1 MKRFTET
8 TKWTV
13 NPWFRK
19 LPARLKCLWMFFLD
33 NCDAAG
39 VIEPDWELISFQ
51 IGEPVSAGD
60 LAHFDG
66 RVQTL
71 PNGKLW
77 VTKFIH
83 FQFGDIS
90 PACKAHTP
98 VFKSID
104 LNGLPYRFIGAPGTP
119 ALFHED
125 AETVAC
131 PSAAEAPPAEDAT
144 GGGVESVSG
153 ESSVSSPSTSVSK
166 HTPAKGYPKGI
177 LRDQEEEKEKDK
189 DKDKDKDK
197 EKENRSLGSGS
208 SGLTPGETNAEPPP
222 GAPRGSMA
230 QATEIVALYPRREA
244 IREAV
249 EHVARAIREGSSP
262 QSIADGTR
270 AIAAAITQLPSAHLN
285 AYVPSAA
292 KFFANRR
299 WEDDP
304 RTWLRAATK
313 GNRHTAGAMP
323 APPSL
328 GGRKG
333 VTIRVG

>member
-39 VIEPDWELISFQ
+39 VIEPDWELIAFQ
-51 IGEPVSAGD
+51 IGEPVSAAD

-66 RVQTL
+66 RVQRL

-77 VTKFIH
+77 ITKFIY

-104 LNGLPYRFIGAPGTP
+104 SNGLPYRFIGAPETP
-119 ALFHED
+119 ALFPPD
-125 AETVAC
+125 AETVSC
-131 PSAAEAPPAEDAT
+131 PSENAPATACDAAVGD
-144 GGGVESVSG
+144 G
-153 ESSVSSPSTSVSK
+153 SSVSPSSSVSK

-177 LRDQEEEKEKDK
+177 LRVQEEDKEKDKEKDK
-189 DKDKDKDK
+189 DKDQDK
-197 EKENRSLGSGS
+197 EKENRSLARGK
-208 SGLTPGETNAEPPP
+208 PGTVPDETITANPPP
-222 GAPRGSMA
+222 GSSRGAMA
-230 QATEIVALYPRREA
+230 QATDIVAFYPRRES

-249 EHVARAIREGSSP
+249 EHVARAIREGTPP
-262 QSIADGTR
+262 QAIADGTR
-270 AIAAAITQLPSAHLN
+270 AIAATIAKLPSAHLN

-304 RTWLRAATK
+304 RTWLRSATK
-313 GNRHTAGAMP
+313 GALHHAGALP

-333 VTIRVG
+333 TTIRVG